1 VRRNLFW
8 LSDEQWERIEPHLPT
23 DVRGVERA
31 DDRRV
36 ISGIVHVLKSGC
48 RWCDCPPEYGPP
60 TTIYNR
66 FVRWA
71 RRGVWDNL
79 FRELAGNGR
88 STDTQMI
95 DSTHVKA
102 HRSPRQLLRHP
113 RAKGLRDKEPARNA
127 GVKARPSHPRCC
139 FGATPLVGEL
149 PRSNGQTTAWPSQG
163 PRA

>member
-1 VRRNLFW
+1 MSRNLFW
-8 LSDEQWERIEPHLPT
+8 LSDGQRVRIKPQLPT

-31 DDRRV
+31 DGRRV

-48 RWCDCPPEYGPP
+48 RWCDCPQAHGPP

-71 RRGVWDNL
+71 RRGIWENL

-88 STDTQMI
+88 SADTQMI

-102 HRSPRQLLRHP
+102 HRSAAGGKGGSASRLLAV
-113 RAKGLRDKEPARNA
+113 RAE
-127 GVKARPSHPRCC
+127 
-139 FGATPLVGEL
+139 GATRRFMHSQMLKDA
-149 PRSNGQTTAWPSQG
+149 SSPSC
-163 PRA
+163 